1 MMNIFA
7 IHLPQQHIFV
17 YHAIILLNSS
27 SSDLDIY
34 SMLHIEGIENVILS
48 MLSYQT
54 PEQLS
59 PALYHCWQPQANN
72 WNLEQP
78 VIIGG

>member
-17 YHAIILLNSS
+17 YHAIFLLNSS
-27 SSDLDIY
+27 SSYLDIY
-34 SMLHIEGIENVILS
+34 LMLHIEHIENVILS

-54 PEQLS
+54 PEQLH
-59 PALYHCWQPQANN
+59 PALYHCGQPQANN
-72 WNLEQP
+72 RNLEQP